1 MMLALL
7 AAVPE
12 ETRLLRQTL
21 RGLQCTDLMNLKVWH
36 GNWYETPICLAHS
49 GLGKA
54 AAAASAMALISKFQ
68 PSALWLFGCG
78 GAYPERELDIGDL
91 VLADSEVFGDEGVQT
106 AFGFQDLE
114 EMALPMR
121 NDVRGIVYNRWPVDP
136 DLLNWSRPLLSSFAE
151 STNRG
156 FASGPFVTV
165 SSCTGTTARGLELT
179 GRTGGIC
186 ENMEGAGAAL
196 ACRQTGVPFM
206 ELRGISN
213 LVEDRETAS
222 WDLPCSMRTAQEAI
236 LELLTHWPPGEGT

>member
-1 MMLALL
+1 MLALL
-7 AAVPE
+7 AAVPK

-21 RGLQCTDLMNLKVWH
+21 RDLECANLGNLNVWH
-36 GNWYETPICLAHS
+36 GHWYDTPICLAHS

-54 AAAASAMALISKFQ
+54 AAAASAMALISRFS

-78 GAYPERELDIGDL
+78 GAYPERDLEIGDL
-91 VLADSEVFGDEGVQT
+91 VLAESEIFGDEGVQT

-121 NDVRGIVYNRWPVDP
+121 NDVRGIVYNRWPVDSA
-136 DLLNWSRPLLSSFAE
+136 LLGWSRPLLSSFAE
-151 STNRG
+151 STSRG

-165 SSCTGTTARGLELT
+165 SSCTGTTVRGLELA

-196 ACRQTGVPFM
+196 ACRQTGVPFL
-206 ELRGISN
+206 ELRGIAN
-213 LVEDRETAS
+213 LAEDRETAD
-222 WDLPCSMRTAQEAI
+222 WDLPGSMRAAQEAV
-236 LELLTHWPPGEGT
+236 LELLSHWPPDNLRT